1 MFATPSLNLTKGK
14 KYRVKWSYML
24 CQTQFNHDYKQ
35 NHFRFVGGDG
45 LSYDKLTNVI
55 ADFKNVSDKS
65 YTKTTRSA
73 YFESPVDGDYN
84 LAFQILTDND
94 NDMGWI
100 YITDFS
106 IVECPDNDLEVE
118 KLDAAKYLSKENEN
132 YFDVTVL
139 NNGANTQS
147 DYKVEVGVQALNG
160 TFTPFASTT
169 DVPTLAPYESKVV
182 RVKGNAGYNGIH
194 DLQAHVVLEGDGNP
208 INDYSELQEVID
220 DTHVKVYLGL
230 TDKEYYKSGKQKGI
244 GGQTL
249 VYEGVVPISE
259 GSHWLMV
266 NFSNNT
272 FTLPAGKNLIVTV
285 ECEESA
291 ANGSFPVLFNV
302 YNSGSSDSDLLDTN
316 IHSLRFNSN
325 SPFSYDSTDMWDEK
339 EIPVLHV
346 ATGSKNT
353 GIGTT
358 AFDSLNVRVQGRT
371 AFVSGNV
378 ASLCLYDMNGR
389 KLLNASVSDGQS
401 VKLPVAPGAY
411 ILRAADAQGNASVT
425 KVIIR

>member
-1 MFATPSLNLTKGK
+1 
-14 KYRVKWSYML
+14 
-24 CQTQFNHDYKQ
+24 
-35 NHFRFVGGDG
+35 
-45 LSYDKLTNVI
+45 
-55 ADFKNVSDKS
+55 
-65 YTKTTRSA
+65 
-73 YFESPVDGDYN
+73 
-84 LAFQILTDND
+84 
-94 NDMGWI
+94 
-100 YITDFS
+100 
-106 IVECPDNDLEVE
+106 
-118 KLDAAKYLSKENEN
+118 
-132 YFDVTVL
+132 
-139 NNGANTQS
+139 
-147 DYKVEVGVQALNG
+147 
-160 TFTPFASTT
+160 
-169 DVPTLAPYESKVV
+169 
-182 RVKGNAGYNGIH
+182 
-194 DLQAHVVLEGDGNP
+194 
-208 INDYSELQEVID
+208 
-220 DTHVKVYLGL
+220 
-230 TDKEYYKSGKQKGI
+230 
-244 GGQTL
+244 
-249 VYEGVVPISE
+249 
-259 GSHWLMV
+259 MV